1 MEKRQAT
8 MKDSTLNSMKIDKDY
23 DNPLLEVHQ
32 LNKTFV
38 VKSGLFSKKH
48 LIRAVNNVNF
58 TVYEGETLGLIGES
72 GSGKTTLSHL
82 ILGLSPY
89 DSGHIKFI
97 GMDEKHLRRDV
108 QIVFQYTYG
117 ALDPLKTVYELI
129 KEPLIL
135 HKINFGGTLDEEI
148 GRLLS
153 LVGLSEGLM
162 HRKTGAISGGQ
173 KQRVGIARAIASRP
187 KFLVLDEPVSALDI
201 SVQGQIVNLLWS
213 LKQSL
218 GLTYLFITHDLMIA
232 KHLSDRLAVM
242 HRGEIIEIGETHSIL
257 ENPQMLYTKKLL
269 GK

>member
-1 MEKRQAT
+1 LAKLQTTEK
-8 MKDSTLNSMKIDKDY
+8 
-23 DNPLLEVHQ
+23 PLLIIEN
-32 LNKTFV
+32 LNKTFI
-38 VKSGLFSKKH
+38 VKRGVFSKKH
-48 LIRAVNNVNF
+48 FIHAVNNVSFN
-58 TVYEGETLGLIGES
+58 VYEGETLGLIGES

-82 ILGLSPY
+82 ILGLNTY
-89 DSGHIKFI
+89 DSGKITFNGIDK
-97 GMDEKHLRRDV
+97 EHLRRDV

-117 ALDPLKTVYELI
+117 ALDPLKTVYNLI

-135 HKINFGGTLDEEI
+135 HKINFEGTIDDEI
-148 GRLLS
+148 NRLLKM
-153 LVGLSEGLM
+153 VGLSEGLM

-201 SVQGQIVNLLWS
+201 SVQGQIVNLLAS

-242 HRGEIIEIGETHSIL
+242 HRGEIIEIGETHAIL
-257 ENPQMLYTKKLL
+257 ENPHMAYTKKLL

>member
-1 MEKRQAT
+1 MAITQHP
-8 MKDSTLNSMKIDKDY
+8 LLVIDK
-23 DNPLLEVHQ
+23 LS
-32 LNKTFV
+32 KTFV
-38 VKSGLFSKKH
+38 VKRGVFSKKH
-48 LIRAVNNVNF
+48 IIHAVNNVSF

-82 ILGLSPY
+82 IIGLKTY
-89 DSGHIKFI
+89 DKGHITFNGI
-97 GMDEKHLRRDV
+97 DASHLRRDV

-135 HKINFGGTLDEEI
+135 HKIEFAGTIDEEI
-148 GRLLS
+148 GRLLNM
-153 LVGLSEGLM
+153 VGLTEGLM

-213 LKQSL
+213 LKKSL

-242 HRGEIIEIGETHSIL
+242 YRGEIIEIGETHSL
-257 ENPQMLYTKKLL
+257 MEMPQMAYTKKLL

>member
-1 MEKRQAT
+1 MVNMQESAQGLT
-8 MKDSTLNSMKIDKDY
+8 IVMQEDIVFDK
-23 DNPLLEVHQ
+23 PLLVIEK

-38 VKSGLFSKKH
+38 VKKGFFSKKH
-48 LIRAVNNVNF
+48 LIRAVNNVSF

-82 ILGLSPY
+82 IMGLSPY
-89 DSGHIKFI
+89 DHGRIQFNGI
-97 GMDEKHLRRDV
+97 DEKHLRRDV

-129 KEPLIL
+129 KEPLVL
-135 HKINFGGTLDEEI
+135 HKIEYIGTIDDEI
-148 GRLLS
+148 SRLLS
-153 LVGLSEGLM
+153 MVGLSEGLM

-242 HRGEIIEIGETHSIL
+242 HRGEIIEIGATHAIL
-257 ENPQMLYTKKLL
+257 ENPQMPYTKKLL